1 MTLEGS
7 GVYRVDDPG
16 SMLFLL
22 PAVLG
27 AGIGFLAWPYA
38 IWLAPLSL
46 LLLPVV
52 SRKHWLSPFVLMLGY
67 HLATTCGLIRGT
79 SDFFLHAG
87 LLLGIAFWSITSLLF
102 ALPYLA
108 YPYIARYFRGG
119 GLGAVVATLLTS
131 MVSTVLP
138 PLGIVGWTSPWIGA
152 LSSGWFGILLVVLT
166 IYALGRWADDGF
178 IWQPISFCILFLWM
192 TGFGLPALAAASMA
206 ARAPTLPP
214 IPREMLGGGV
224 PRKVPPHGCRLQG
237 WVGVN
242 THLGRLYSGLSYINA
257 SMQMVP
263 KVLQDLRSGDKVVL
277 LPEGIAGPWLP
288 GTQAVW
294 QPVIRYTGSH
304 PGQTVLL
311 GAAVPLAGR
320 KPHGRGYLDALVK
333 IHDGHQ
339 KILPD
344 HIPVPFSMWHPWQP
358 RGNFRMA
365 PFSRKPETTEI
376 SSKKVGYL
384 ICYEQLLIW
393 PALDL
398 YPTGIKVLLAP
409 ANDWWARGT
418 DIPAIQ
424 RASAKAWGAF
434 LGVPVLFAVNQ

>member
-1 MTLEGS
+1 MKGS

-16 SMLFLL
+16 SMPFLL

-27 AGIGFLAWPYA
+27 AGTGFLAWPHA

-67 HLATTCGLIRGT
+67 HLASTCGLIRGT

-87 LLLGIAFWSITSLLF
+87 LLLGIVFWSLSSLLF

-108 YPYIARYFRGG
+108 YRYIALYFRGG
-119 GLGAVVATLLTS
+119 GLGSVVATLLTS

-138 PLGIVGWTSPWIGA
+138 PLGIVGWTSPWIGVLPA
-152 LSSGWFGILLVVLT
+152 GWLGILLIVCAV
-166 IYALGRWADDGF
+166 YALGRWAVHGF
-178 IWQPISFCILFLWM
+178 TWKPILFCILVLGFN
-192 TGFGLPALAAASMA
+192 GFGLPVLAA
-206 ARAPTLPP
+206 RVPTLS
-214 IPREMLGGGV
+214 
-224 PRKVPPHGCRLQG
+224 HGCRLQG

-257 SMQMVP
+257 SMQLVP

-288 GTQAVW
+288 GTQAIW
-294 QPVIRYTGSH
+294 QTVIRWTARH
-304 PGQTVLL
+304 PEQTVLL
-311 GAAVPLAGR
+311 GAAVPR
-320 KPHGRGYLDALVK
+320 GRGYLDALVQ

-358 RGNFRMA
+358 RGSFRMA

-376 SSKKVGYL
+376 SGKKVGYL

-398 YPTGIKVLLAP
+398 YPRGIQVLLAP